1 MRTREAIEVNQ
12 DDFRERRS
20 RLSEPVRPTR
30 RFPCPCRFIV
40 PRPIRVRYAPAF
52 PSPPHAYGSV
62 PPGPARPASRQ
73 PNDSDMRPGPGRGAP
88 PLPSRRGMCGCTCGA
103 RAARA
108 RFRAYRT
115 RTGGLRPGNG
125 FPSQAGHIRVARRI
139 SGSFTTLFAP
149 VSCPSAG
156 KRLGYPPPDS
166 DDWE

>member
-73 PNDSDMRPGPGRGAP
+73 PTDSDMRPGPGRGAP
-88 PLPSRRGMCGCTCGA
+88 PPALQ
-103 RAARA
+103 
-108 RFRAYRT
+108 T
-115 RTGGLRPGNG
+115 RHVRLHVRRPGG
-125 FPSQAGHIRVARRI
+125 AG
-139 SGSFTTLFAP
+139 P
-149 VSCPSAG
+149 VQG
-156 KRLGYPPPDS
+156 VPDS
-166 DDWE
+166 DGRTAPGERFSESGRAHPSRATDIRVFHDAFRAGLMPVCGKKTRISAA